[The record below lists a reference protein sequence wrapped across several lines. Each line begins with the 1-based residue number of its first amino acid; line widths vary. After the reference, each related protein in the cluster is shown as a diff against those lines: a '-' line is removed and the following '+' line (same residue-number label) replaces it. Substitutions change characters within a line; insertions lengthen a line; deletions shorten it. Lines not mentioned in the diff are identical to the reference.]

1 MLLWLLVFSKRHT
14 SSLDSPLPGS
24 QPARAR
30 QGRRSAAID
39 FALSVGV
46 VLASIPLASALT
58 PIFRRASGLAAVLAL
73 ASFQFGAEGMLP
85 LILITLRRERF
96 SDYGFTR
103 CNAGK
108 SIAMA
113 LILVAAN
120 DLVLSLHTGAWWV
133 VPLRRHTAMRLSLAA
148 GFPLSLVGIAT
159 TIAIWGFFEAFFGV
173 FFAKKL
179 NEIVGHGGK
188 GWLAPGALGFA
199 LFNGLLHLAI
209 GQGATGFLS
218 SLASGYVIGLIP
230 AVTGN
235 AWGSALFQTA
245 TNAVGKL

>member
-1 MLLWLLVFSKRHT
+1 MFSKRST
-14 SSLDSPLPGS
+14 SSLESRAAQS
-24 QPARAR
+24 QPTRLR
-30 QGRRSAAID
+30 QGNRRSAAID
-39 FALSVGV
+39 FALTIGV

-58 PIFRRASGLAAVLAL
+58 PLFRRASGLAAALAL
-73 ASFQFGAEGMLP
+73 ASLQFGTEGMLP

-103 CNAGK
+103 HNAGK
-108 SIAMA
+108 SIVTA
-113 LILVAAN
+113 LILAAVN
-120 DLVLSLHTGAWWV
+120 DLALSFHAGAWWW

-148 GFPLSLVGIAT
+148 GFPSSLAGVAI
-159 TIAIWGFFEAFFGV
+159 TIAVWGFCEAFFGV
-173 FFAKKL
+173 FVSKKL
-179 NEIVGHGGK
+179 NEIAGHAGT

-209 GQGATGFLS
+209 GQGATGFLA
-218 SLASGYVIGLIP
+218 SLASGYVIGVIP
-230 AVTGN
+230 ALTGN